1 MNQQAWWNPGRFQS
15 ALRLSLCLFVVVW
28 SSLAAATP
36 LDDYVAAPDA
46 TYAYGPEPAKT
57 ITGAGYTAKV
67 WLMKSQT
74 WRSPSEVDRTVWEH
88 WVTIVTPDEVK
99 YDKALMF
106 IGGGSNRGG
115 DPPGI
120 DDVLAQIAVSSKSVL
135 AEVRMIPNQPLK
147 VADEKDPRY
156 LAEGRGEDEL
166 IAYTWDKF
174 MVTGDVNWPARL
186 PMTKAVVRAMDTVQK
201 EVPTVKGFFVV
212 GGSKRGWTT
221 WTTAAVDPR
230 VVAIAPAVIDV
241 LNVEHSMQHHHDV
254 YGYWAEAI
262 GDYTDLKIMDR
273 IHTPEFRALMKI
285 VDPYTYID
293 RLTMPKYIIAST
305 GDQFFV
311 PDSSQFYFDA
321 LKGEKYLRYVPNTD
335 HGLAPEAYMNLLSF
349 YQTVLENQPRPRFS
363 WTKEPGGA
371 LRVTAET
378 PPTAVR
384 LWQATNP
391 KERNFRLDTIGK
403 AWTSSALTDHG
414 GGVYVGEAPAPPQG
428 WTAFM
433 VELEYPGSILPL
445 KFTTAVSVVPQI
457 VPYRKPGGWGSIRI
471 VGEGKDAV
479 TLIELGGDR
488 YQMGYWYGRLLADQI
503 SRAWTGLEADV
514 KFTDQ
519 QYADAIDAMW
529 NSNYFDITAWESEL
543 RGIADG
549 CADAGH
555 TEVTYGLML
564 KMLATPDMSENGCS
578 LFSAWGKATVNGDL
592 YQTRNLDWS
601 MTTGLQNYP
610 VVTIYNPTDG
620 KRHALAG
627 FAGLIG
633 AAVGGMNDAGLAVSE
648 IMGYFGDAET
658 LNGIPFPVLLR
669 DVLYHDATLE
679 QALERMQKATRT
691 NQYHYAIADPAA
703 PDPKARLLF
712 TSNTRFDQFTDDQV
726 CTKHPIVD
734 PTPFYEKLDD
744 VLYWK
749 NHNGSGNRIIFDAIK
764 ARYGSIDADKA
775 KEIATAAGVD
785 GTLVSIV
792 YHNTA
797 REFWVAFA
805 EGDQPAH
812 KQKYIRFS
820 LDKN

>member
-1 MNQQAWWNPGRFQS
+1 MNRYACTHSRRFQY
-15 ALRLSLCLFVVVW
+15 SLLLFGF
-28 SSLAAATP
+28 LAALYGGLSSATP

-46 TYAYGPEPAKT
+46 AYSYGPEPAKT
-57 ITGAGYTAKV
+57 FTGPGFTAKV
-67 WLMKSQT
+67 WPMKSQT
-74 WRSPSEVDRTVWEH
+74 WRSPSELDRTVWEH
-88 WVTIVTPDEVK
+88 WLTIVTPDEVK

-106 IGGGSNRGG
+106 IGGGSNKGS
-115 DPPGI
+115 DVPGI
-120 DDVLAQIAVSSKSVL
+120 DDALAQIAVASKSVL
-135 AEVRMIPNQPLK
+135 AEIRMIPNQPLK

-156 LAEGRGEDEL
+156 LEKGRGEDEL

-174 MVTGDVNWPARL
+174 MTTGDVNWPARL

-201 EVPTVKGFFVV
+201 EIPSIKSFVVV

-241 LNVEHSMQHHHDV
+241 LNVEHSMQYHHDV

-273 IHTPEFRALMKI
+273 IHTPEFRALTKI

-305 GDQFFV
+305 GDQFFL

-335 HGLAPEAYMNLLSF
+335 HGLGIEAYMNVLSF
-349 YQTVLENQPRPRFS
+349 YQTVLNDTPRPKFS
-363 WTKEPGGA
+363 WKKETNGA

-403 AWTSSALTDHG
+403 AWNSTPLSDQG
-414 GGVYVGEAPAPPQG
+414 GGVYLADVPEPPQG

-433 VELEYPGSILPL
+433 VELEYPGATLPL
-445 KFTTAVSVVPQI
+445 KFTTAVSVVPQV
-457 VPYRKPGGWGSIRI
+457 VPFRKPGGWGSMRI

-479 TLIELGGDR
+479 TLVEVGGDR
-488 YQMGYWYGRLLADQI
+488 YQMGYWYGRLVGDQI
-503 SRAWTGLEADV
+503 ARAWKGLEADAQL
-514 KFTDQ
+514 TDEQ
-519 QYADAIDAMW
+519 FAGAIDALW
-529 NSNYFDITAWESEL
+529 NAKYFDTTAWESEL

-549 CADAGH
+549 CVDAGH
-555 TEVTYGLML
+555 PEVSYGLLL
-564 KMLATPDMSENGCS
+564 KMLCVPDMSENGCS
-578 LFSAWGKATVNGDL
+578 LFAAWGKATVNGDL

-601 MTTGLQNYP
+601 MTTGLQNFP

-620 KRHALAG
+620 KRHALVG

-633 AAVGGMNDAGLAVSE
+633 AAVGGMNDSGLALSE

-658 LNGIPFPVLLR
+658 LKGIPFPVLLR
-669 DVLYHDATLE
+669 DVLYHDSTLD
-679 QALERMQKATRT
+679 QALSRMRGATRT

-712 TSNTRFDQFTDDQV
+712 TSNTRFDEFTDDQV
-726 CTKHPIVD
+726 CTKHPVVD

-749 NHNGSGNRIIFDAIK
+749 NHNGGGNRIIFDAIK
-764 ARYGSIDADKA
+764 ARYGAIDGDKA
-775 KEIATAAGVD
+775 KEIAIAAGVD

-797 REFWVAFA
+797 KEFWVAFA

-812 KQKYIRFS
+812 KQQYVRFS
-820 LDKN
+820 LNKD